1 MNVKIIFLIASI
13 FMSFINAFL
22 INQRISFNIK
32 APEIDLNTN
41 GENVQKSKT
50 IEEVNLINK
59 NINNIFSKDVIVV
72 AKKGKISIRL
82 KGEIYFEKPKNFRF
96 VLNSILGKE
105 LDIGSNKNVFWY
117 WSKRDKEKGLHYTTH
132 DKMKDSRLKSIFNQ

>member
-41 GENVQKSKT
+41 GENVQ
-50 IEEVNLINK
+50 NLK
-59 NINNIFSKDVIVV
+59 
-72 AKKGKISIRL
+72 L
-82 KGEIYFEKPKNFRF
+82 
-96 VLNSILGKE
+96 
-105 LDIGSNKNVFWY
+105 
-117 WSKRDKEKGLHYTTH
+117 
-132 DKMKDSRLKSIFNQ
+132 